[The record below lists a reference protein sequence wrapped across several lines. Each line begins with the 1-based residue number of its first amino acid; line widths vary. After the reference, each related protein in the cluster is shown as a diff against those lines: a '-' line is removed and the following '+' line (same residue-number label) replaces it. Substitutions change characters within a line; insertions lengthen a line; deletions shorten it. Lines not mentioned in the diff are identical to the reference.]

1 MRDITPYLLFN
12 VLVVSI
18 GSFLFGYHIAEL
30 NAPQDIISCH
40 GHGTSLEL
48 DIRPCIP
55 MSEQTYGFVT
65 SVFSVGGLIGAV
77 SAGSIADTY
86 GRKRT
91 AMFNSVGFIVG
102 PALMALATDVTTLSI
117 GRIISGLSAGSSVV
131 IAPLYIH
138 SVAPAEYAGTFGAST
153 QVIIN
158 LGILVAQF
166 LGLFLSVVPYWRV
179 ILAVGGF
186 IGLAQCLLLPFC
198 VESPKWLAS
207 VGDRELAYRL
217 LVRLRGRSDVDDE
230 LVPFGDTSPDGEDGG
245 LDDASPNQRLLGQSA
260 EATTSTTPK
269 VTLYQFMTMADYR
282 RQLIAV
288 VGIMI
293 AQQFM
298 GINAIIMYGVSI
310 LGDIIPTG
318 ATLINVIVS
327 LLNLF
332 VTAIAARVIDKV
344 GRKPPLLLS
353 IVGMG
358 VFSALLGT
366 GIIFKI
372 QVLSGI
378 STLLFV
384 SSFAIGLGPLPF
396 MIASELV
403 GHEAVGAAQSI
414 GLTTNW
420 LATFAVAY
428 GFPSLRAVVGNGEVF
443 FIFSVISVLSF
454 LFVSRH
460 IPETKGRTVDE
471 VWGYSRHVD

>member
-1 MRDITPYLLFN
+1 MRDITPCLLFN
-12 VLVVSI
+12 VLVVSV

-40 GHGTSLEL
+40 GRGTSLEL

-102 PALMALATDVTTLSI
+102 PALMALATDVTTLSV
-117 GRIISGLSAGSSVV
+117 GRVISGVSAGSSVV

-138 SVAPAEYAGTFGAST
+138 SVAPTEYAGTFGAST

-166 LGLFLSVVPYWRV
+166 LGLFLSVVPYWRL
-179 ILAVGGF
+179 ILAIGGF

-207 VGDRELAYRL
+207 VGSRDLAYQS
-217 LVRLRGRSDVDDE
+217 LVKLRGRSDVDDE
-230 LVPFGDTSPDGEDGG
+230 LVSFGEASGPDGEDGG
-245 LDDASPNQRLLGQSA
+245 LDDATPSQRLLGQPT
-260 EATTSTTPK
+260 EPIATTTK
-269 VTLYQFMTMADYR
+269 ITLYQFMTLADYR

-332 VTAIAARVIDKV
+332 VTAIAARIIDKV

-358 VFSALLGT
+358 IFSALLGI

-428 GFPSLRAVVGNGEVF
+428 GFPSLRAMVGNGEVF
-443 FIFSVISVLSF
+443 FIFSALSICSF
-454 LFVSRH
+454 LFVSKN

-471 VWGYSRHVD
+471 VWGYARHVD

>member
-1 MRDITPYLLFN
+1 MRDITPCLIFN

-55 MSEQTYGFVT
+55 MTEQTYGLVT
-65 SVFSVGGLIGAV
+65 SIFSVGGLIGAV

-86 GRKRT
+86 GRKRA

-102 PALMALATDVTTLSI
+102 PALMALATDVSTLSL

-158 LGILVAQF
+158 LGILIAQF
-166 LGLFLSVVPYWRV
+166 LGLFLSVVPYWRI

-207 VGDRELAYRL
+207 VGDRELAHRSL
-217 LVRLRGRSDVDDE
+217 AKLRGRSDVDDE
-230 LVPFGDTSPDGEDGG
+230 LVSFGDASHDGEDGG
-245 LDDASPNQRLLGQSA
+245 FDDAAPNQRLLGRAPDTPISA
-260 EATTSTTPK
+260 APK
-269 VTLYQFMTMADYR
+269 ITLYQFVTMADYR

-332 VTAIAARVIDKV
+332 VTAIAARIIDKV

-358 VFSALLGT
+358 IFSALLGT

-443 FIFSVISVLSF
+443 FIFSAVSVASF
-454 LFVSRH
+454 LFVLRK

-471 VWGYSRHVD
+471 VWGFARHAD